1 MQTRGMLMLLMAA
14 FIWGT
19 TFVAQAVGMDELGP
33 FSYAAARFLL
43 GFLSLLALWFMFA
56 SRREKA
62 RRLGVYKNGWRAGIM
77 AGCIMFIASSTQQVA
92 LLYTTAGKTAFIT
105 CLYIIFVPIFAVFL
119 NQKIRTANWIG
130 ALLAILGLYL
140 LAIQDDFTLS
150 FGDGLVLVSSFFWT
164 AHILFID
171 HFAGA
176 VDVVELSAGQIGLC
190 MLMSALAACCLE
202 EPSWPA
208 MMHAS
213 FAIFYGG
220 VMSAGVAFTLQIVGQ
235 QYAEPAHAAILMS
248 FEAVFGALASWA
260 LLGEAMSGR
269 EIFGCFLMLT
279 GMTISQLGRSFHC
292 S

>member
-62 RRLGVYKNGWRAGIM
+62 RRLGIYKNGWRAGIM

-119 NQKIRTANWIG
+119 KQKIRTANWIG
-130 ALLAILGLYL
+130 AFLAIIGLYL

-176 VDVVELSAGQIGLC
+176 VDLVELSAGQIGLC
-190 MLMSALAACCLE
+190 MLMSALAACCFE

-260 LLGEAMSGR
+260 LLGEVMSGR

-279 GMTISQLGRSFHC
+279 GMTISQLGRSFH
-292 S
+292 